1 MIDAESIFIYK
12 AIKKCNKDIQIMI
25 ELVYNSNIEFLLNKN
40 IQEQE
45 FKYEFADFTIL
56 GDFAYISYLCLF
68 IYLWY
73 SAVDKDKICKKGFFS
88 TF

>member
-45 FKYEFADFTIL
+45 FKYEFTTL
-56 GDFAYISYLCLF
+56 FA
-68 IYLWY
+68 
-73 SAVDKDKICKKGFFS
+73 AG
-88 TF
+88 